1 MNINIFSKY
10 KVKYTNKYS
19 YISDKIGDEYIFSD
33 GKAEWTKEMDGYE
46 LIKFIINLLK
56 DRDFMSIN
64 SIPNG
69 IGIEHFDPSSGEPA
83 SIKIEYE
90 EILEEGS
97 KNECNR
103 I

>member
-10 KVKYTNKYS
+10 KVKYINKYS
-19 YISDKIGDEYIFSD
+19 YISEKIEDEYIFSD
-33 GKAEWTKEMDGYE
+33 DKAEWTKEMDGWSF
-46 LIKFIINLLK
+46 IKFIIGILE

-69 IGIEHFDPSSGEPA
+69 IGIEQFDPSSGETG

-90 EILEEGS
+90 ELEGEN
-97 KNECNR
+97 K
-103 I
+103 